1 MTFGNSGIA
10 MPFDKISGTL
20 HKLAFTVLC
29 SRRFEKHKLWS
40 EMSADVDK
48 NSRSGFLSATA
59 KEAIVVRRQFF
70 ANCGA
75 ASPNAEFTLKPA
87 LKVLNRRLLFCRQFI
102 SLNQG

>member
-10 MPFDKISGTL
+10 MPFDKILGNA

-29 SRRFEKHKLWS
+29 SRRFEKHKLVRN
-40 EMSADVDK
+40 SADVDK
-48 NSRSGFLSATA
+48 NSRSDFLSASA
-59 KEAIVVRRQFF
+59 QEAIVVRRQFF

-75 ASPNAEFTLKPA
+75 ASPNAAFTLKPA